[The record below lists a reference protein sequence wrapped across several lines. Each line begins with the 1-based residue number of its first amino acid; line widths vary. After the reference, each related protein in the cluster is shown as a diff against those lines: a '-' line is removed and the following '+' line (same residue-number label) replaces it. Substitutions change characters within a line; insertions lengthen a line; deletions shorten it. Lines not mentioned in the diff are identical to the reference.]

1 VTGRRV
7 HSRTGLSFTELDF
20 GSGPIGNFA
29 GAVPEEQAQA
39 AVDAAWECG
48 VRVFDTAPHYG
59 VGLAERRL
67 GRALAGRPRDEY
79 VLTTKVGRLLVP
91 DPDGAGRRDDQG
103 FDVPADWRREWDF
116 SRDGVRRSL
125 EESLQRLG
133 LDRIDLVLVHDP
145 DEHEDVARREAIPA
159 LIELR
164 EQGVVR
170 AVGAGM
176 NQAEMLARFVRDT
189 DVDIVLV
196 AGRWTL
202 LDRTAGEE
210 LLPLALERGVGVIA
224 AAPFNSGVLAT
235 SEPSDETTFDYAP
248 ASADVLARARRL
260 ASVAAQAGVPLPAAA
275 LQFPLRHPAVLTVA
289 AGFRSAREVREAVD
303 NLAAPVPAGLWAEL
317 DAVVDD
323 PARNPASP

>member
-1 VTGRRV
+1 VTGHRV
-7 HSRTGLSFTELDF
+7 HSRTGLRFTELDF
-20 GSGPIGNFA
+20 GSGPIGNFG

-39 AVDAAWECG
+39 TVDAAWDGG

-67 GRALAGRPRDEY
+67 RQALARRPRDDY
-79 VLTTKVGRLLVP
+79 VLTTKIGRLLVP
-91 DPDGAGRRDDQG
+91 DPDGAGRRDDEG
-103 FDVPADWRREWDF
+103 FEVPAAWRREWDF

-133 LDRIDLVLVHDP
+133 LDRVDVVLVHDP

-164 EQGVVR
+164 EQGVIR

-189 DVDIVLV
+189 DVDVVLV

-202 LDRTAGEE
+202 LDRRAGEE

-235 SEPSDETTFDYAP
+235 PAPAQGASFDYAP
-248 ASADVLARARRL
+248 APSDVLERVRRL
-260 ASVAAQAGVPLPAAA
+260 GAVAAEAGVPLAAAA

-289 AGFRSAREVREAVD
+289 AGFRSPAEVRQAVSA
-303 NLAAPVPAGLWAEL
+303 LAVPLPDGLWAEL
-317 DAVVDD
+317 DAAAGI
-323 PARNPASP
+323 P